1 MRERS
6 VVLNKKTIIIEGY
19 LASGESTFAMKLSQ
33 SIKVPYFIKD
43 TFKVAICNNISIANR
58 SESSIFSA
66 VTFDAM
72 MYVAE
77 RLFETG
83 NPIIMEGDFV
93 PGGVKRVDEAGII
106 QQLINQYGYTP
117 LTFQF
122 TGDTQIL
129 YKRFIEREKTV
140 ERGQANKIGEDV
152 SYDTFQQWC
161 YNLDNL

>member
-1 MRERS
+1 MIERS
-6 VVLNKKTIIIEGY
+6 VVLNKKIIIVEGY
-19 LASGESTFAMKLSQ
+19 LASGKSTFAMKLSQ

-77 RLFETG
+77 RLFKTG

-93 PGGVKRVDEAGII
+93 PGGVKKVDEAGMI

-152 SYDTFQQWC
+152 SIDDVMPA
-161 YNLDNL
+161 LDSRET

>member
-6 VVLNKKTIIIEGY
+6 VVLNKKIIIVEGY
-19 LASGESTFAMKLSQ
+19 LASGKSTFAMKLSQ

-77 RLFETG
+77 RLFKTG
-83 NPIIMEGDFV
+83 NPIIMV
-93 PGGVKRVDEAGII
+93 PGGVKKVDEAGMI

-152 SYDTFQQWC
+152 SIDDVMPA
-161 YNLDNL
+161 LDSRET